1 MRYYPV
7 FLDVQD
13 KPVVIAGGGH
23 VAHQKLGGL
32 IDAGARV
39 TLISPELSAEVQ
51 QFVDDGKV
59 THINREYQD
68 GDMEGYFLAFVA
80 TDDGAINKVVADEA
94 RSKRVWINAVD
105 DVPNCD
111 FIMPAVVRQGE
122 LVLAI
127 STSGESPAMA
137 RKVREDIEEFLGEDD
152 AELLSLAAE
161 VRREL
166 QDQGVVVK
174 DCDRCDRN
182 HLDVWNAAL
191 DAEVKTLVGDGHR
204 DQAKERLLKSLFA
217 PSGST

>member
-39 TLISPELSAEVQ
+39 TLISPELSPEVQ

-111 FIMPAVVRQGE
+111 FIMPGVVQQGE

-127 STSGESPAMA
+127 STSGQSPAMA
-137 RKVREDIEEFLGEDD
+137 RKVREDLEEFLGEDD

-161 VRREL
+161 VRHEL
-166 QDQGVVVK
+166 NGQGVVVK
-174 DCDRCDRN
+174 DCDRCARN
-182 HLDVWNAAL
+182 HLDVWNVAL
-191 DAEVKTLVGDGHR
+191 DAEVKKLVGNGHR
-204 DQAKERLLKSLFA
+204 DKAKERLLKSLLA
-217 PSGST
+217 PSGSA

>member
-7 FLDVQD
+7 FLDVRD
-13 KPVVIAGGGH
+13 KPVVVVGGGH

-32 IDAGARV
+32 IDSGARV
-39 TLISPELSAEVQ
+39 TLISPELSPEVQ

-59 THINREYQD
+59 THISRGYQD
-68 GDMEGYFLAFVA
+68 GDMDGHFLAFVA
-80 TDDGAINKVVADEA
+80 TDDGEINKVVADEA

-111 FIMPAVVRQGE
+111 FIMPALVRQGE

-137 RKVREDIEEFLGEDD
+137 RKVRENIEEFLGEDD

-166 QDQGVVVK
+166 NDQGVAVK

-191 DAEVKTLVGDGHR
+191 DSEVKTLVGDGRR
-204 DQAKERLLKSLFA
+204 DQAKERLLKSLLA
-217 PSGST
+217 PAGSA

>member
-13 KPVVIAGGGH
+13 KEVVVVGGGE
-23 VAHQKLGGL
+23 VARQKLTGL
-32 IDAGARV
+32 QEAGARV
-39 TLISPELSAEVQ
+39 TVISPELIPEVQ
-51 QFVDDGKV
+51 QLVHDGRIMHVD
-59 THINREYQD
+59 REYRD

-80 TDDGAINKVVADEA
+80 TDDGAINKAVADEA

-111 FIMPAVVRQGE
+111 FIMPGVVRRGE

-127 STSGESPAMA
+127 STSGLSPAMA

-161 VRREL
+161 VRRDL
-166 QDQGVVVK
+166 NGQGVAVK
-174 DCDRCDRN
+174 DCDRCDRS

-191 DAEVKTLVGDGHR
+191 DAEVKKLVGSRQR
-204 DQAKERLLKSLFA
+204 DKAKQRLLKSLLA
-217 PSGST
+217 PSGSA

>member
-7 FLDVQD
+7 FLDIQD
-13 KPVVIAGGGH
+13 KEVVIVGGGH

-32 IDAGARV
+32 VDAGARV
-39 TLISPELSAEVQ
+39 TLISPALSPEVQ
-51 QFVDDGKV
+51 QFVDDGDV
-59 THINREYQD
+59 THISRDYQD
-68 GDMEGYFLAFVA
+68 GDMDGYFLAFVA

-94 RSKRVWINAVD
+94 RSKQVWINAVD

-111 FIMPAVVRQGE
+111 FIMPGVVRQGD

-127 STSGESPAMA
+127 STSGLSPAMA
-137 RKVREDIEEFLGEDD
+137 RKAREDIEEFLGEDD
-152 AELLSLAAE
+152 AELLALAAE

-166 QDQGVVVK
+166 NDQGVAVK

-191 DAEVKTLVGDGHR
+191 DADVKKLVGSGQR
-204 DQAKERLLKSLFA
+204 EAAKERLLKSLLA
-217 PSGST
+217 PSGNA

>member
-13 KPVVIAGGGH
+13 KPVAVVGGGH

-39 TLISPELSAEVQ
+39 TLISPELSPEVQ

-59 THINREYQD
+59 THVNREYQD

-80 TDDGAINKVVADEA
+80 TDDGAINKAVADEA

-111 FIMPAVVRQGE
+111 FIMPGVVEKGD

-127 STSGESPAMA
+127 STSGLSPAMA
-137 RKVREDIEEFLGEDD
+137 RKVREDVEEFFGDED

-166 QDQGVVVK
+166 SGRGVAVK
-174 DCDRCDRN
+174 GCDRCDRN

-191 DAEVKTLVGDGHR
+191 DAEVKKLVGNGHR
-204 DQAKERLLKSLFA
+204 DKAKERLLKSLLA
-217 PSGST
+217 PSGSA